1 MQRKSWIR
9 GSTVL
14 LVGTMLASPVFA
26 ATIFGTITQKG
37 KPVAKAQLSLSCPG
51 LSAPAQTQT
60 DARGSYHF
68 SVTAKGSC
76 KLSYQG
82 GGASA
87 NADVIIDPN
96 PTQYDFELDTSAG
109 AARLVRR

>member
-1 MQRKSWIR
+1 MRPRPTVLMQCGLQTILLDAAVSCVDPESTMQRKSWIR
-9 GSTVL
+9 GATVL
-14 LVGTMLASPVFA
+14 LVGTMLASPVLA

-68 SVTAKGSC
+68 SVTAKG
-76 KLSYQG
+76 
-82 GGASA
+82 
-87 NADVIIDPN
+87 N
-96 PTQYDFELDTSAG
+96 
-109 AARLVRR
+109 